1 MYYWSRWSNITTT
14 EGRENEMRE
23 TRSSWQESDYRQ
35 ATSRETRPVLV
46 VPRRRMLELSPASPY
61 QRGQMQGRETS
72 PTISLDVRRS
82 RSYTT
87 GTRSLT
93 SANWQPEAT
102 TQPVLP
108 E

>member
-1 MYYWSRWSNITTT
+1 MYYWSRWSNVATT
-14 EGRENEMRE
+14 EGREHEARE
-23 TRSSWQESDYRQ
+23 TRPSWQESDHRQ
-35 ATSRETRPVLV
+35 AAPRETRSVIV
-46 VPRRRMLELSPASPY
+46 VPRRRMPEASNASSY
-61 QRGQMQGRETS
+61 QRGQIQGRATS

-93 SANWQPEAT
+93 SANWQAEAT
-102 TQPVLP
+102 TQPVLS